1 MRHKK
6 SGRKLGRTACHRK
19 AMLRNMARS
28 LLIHERIRTTEH
40 KAKELRGVVEHLVTL
55 AQTDSLHARRLAY
68 KVLENHQLVAR
79 LFNDIAPRFSGQAG
93 GYTRVVKL
101 GLPRVGDCASMA
113 IIELT
118 KLAGEA
124 AVAETPAKAT
134 PATPAQPAADDDAAQ
149 PQA

>member
-6 SGRKLGRTACHRK
+6 SGRKFGRTAPHRK

-28 LLIHERIRTTEH
+28 LLVHERIRTTEH

-55 AQTDSLHARRLAY
+55 SQTDSVHARRLAY

-79 LFNDIAPRFSGQAG
+79 LFDEIGPRFRGQGG

-101 GLPRVGDCASMA
+101 SLPRNGDCAAMA

-118 KLAGEA
+118 RREGEA
-124 AVAETPAKAT
+124 AAEAKPAPVATPAETPAA
-134 PATPAQPAADDDAAQ
+134 PAEGESQE
-149 PQA
+149 